1 MQPSGL
7 RDTTRL
13 LPGLKAGVSDVEKS
27 MKFGIAKMPSLNGG
41 EFRKLNPAFMPE
53 RMSTESTIS
62 RH

>member
-27 MKFGIAKMPSLNGG
+27 MKEKEKN
-41 EFRKLNPAFMPE
+41 
-53 RMSTESTIS
+53 
-62 RH
+62 HV

>member
-27 MKFGIAKMPSLNGG
+27 MIVNLKDLV
-41 EFRKLNPAFMPE
+41 
-53 RMSTESTIS
+53 
-62 RH
+62 